1 MPSFAFTSWSCS
13 RCKSEF
19 ASLLFLFFFLF
30 FFFFLSPFYF
40 SSNLSPPPPLSQ
52 LTLATSVATNRPCV
66 YTYPSCLRVARF
78 ERDTLGSV
86 NLPMARQSS
95 SSASSLREWCTDYM
109 ATARRLN
116 ASNRP
121 FLRDTNSIR
130 GGADRVSVV
139 KNEIQRREVYTLPSY
154 RLNDVSIGC
163 TGCINQERWLG
174 LMVNGWFGT
183 IRLIGLW
190 VFGYFGWG
198 KVISYEVGIMLV
210 AFMG

>member
-1 MPSFAFTSWSCS
+1 MPSFAFTSWPCS

-19 ASLLFLFFFLF
+19 ASLLFLFFSF
-30 FFFFLSPFYF
+30 FFLLSLSLSPFYF
-40 SSNLSPPPPLSQ
+40 SSDLSLPLS
-52 LTLATSVATNRPCV
+52 LSLSLPTRSCHERGHEPSVCIHTSIV
-66 YTYPSCLRVARF
+66 CLRVARF

-139 KNEIQRREVYTLPSY
+139 KKKKNEIQRFTPCRHT
-154 RLNDVSIGC
+154 D
-163 TGCINQERWLG
+163 
-174 LMVNGWFGT
+174 
-183 IRLIGLW
+183 
-190 VFGYFGWG
+190 
-198 KVISYEVGIMLV
+198 
-210 AFMG
+210 